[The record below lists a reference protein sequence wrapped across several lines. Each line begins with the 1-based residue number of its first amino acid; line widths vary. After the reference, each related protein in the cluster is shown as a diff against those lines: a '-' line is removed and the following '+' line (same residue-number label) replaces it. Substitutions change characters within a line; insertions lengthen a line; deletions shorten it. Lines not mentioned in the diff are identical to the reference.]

1 MSTVTLE
8 RIDARITEL
17 QKDIEEVKEYMR
29 EDFQLA
35 DDVRGEIEESR
46 RRPDSKFVKHD
57 DVMKRYS

>member
-17 QKDIEEVKEYMR
+17 QKDIEELKEYMR
-29 EDFQLA
+29 EDFELA
-35 DDVRGEIEESR
+35 DDVKNDIEASR
-46 RRPDSKFVKHD
+46 KRPDSEFVKHD